1 MSISKDDDSSPYLT
15 MSDSDLSNDKKL
27 SKWQHVRLAFKSFRL
42 ISSPY
47 FARSDARNLFLLL
60 VILML
65 MSSAVRVIFSYLARD
80 YWSALSDRDEQ
91 QFYTI
96 VRNFCFALVVL
107 APLNVLYR
115 YQRERLALQWREW
128 MTERMLKLYATN
140 RVYYSLEAGHRQV
153 DSSKVDNPDQRICE
167 DVRSFTHFSLTFF
180 LTIAISIIDLV
191 AFAVILY
198 TIQPVLFV
206 SIFSFATVGTI
217 GVVVIGQRLM
227 RLNVERLQKEADL
240 RFSLVRVRENAESI
254 AFYSGEPMEQQQ
266 VLNRLDQV
274 VDNKKDIILTKRN
287 LDFLTTL
294 YDYATWTLPLLL
306 LAPSYF
312 GGVVEL
318 GAMQQAAVAFGHVL
332 EDLSFIVWEF
342 DNLAEFSAS
351 IRRLYQFLQAIKKAD
366 PDRDEMSP
374 LLGDGDGSD
383 QKDGLILPTVASRA
397 PSVLS
402 TVQLIPNLYATKPL
416 TIRNLCVSTPD
427 YRRTLVKNLSLSLE
441 DGEHILI
448 TGPSGAGK
456 SSLVRSIAGLWT
468 SGSGTVERTS
478 DVYFLPQ
485 RPYCPVASLRNQL
498 LYPHNSDNQAD
509 SAFVPSDDQL
519 IAVMQQ
525 VNLLGIAEQAGNG
538 NVDAGLNAVLD
549 WSNRLS
555 LGEQQRLAFGRV
567 LLHRPRLLIL
577 DESTSAMDVQSERQM
592 YNLLREWKLSYMSV
606 GHRPTL
612 VEFHD
617 IRLEVRGLGG
627 FSMERIRALP

>member
-1 MSISKDDDSSPYLT
+1 MAQTKEEDSPYMSYSESNLLDDSH
-15 MSDSDLSNDKKL
+15 KKL

-60 VILML
+60 VVLML

-80 YWSALSDRDEQ
+80 YWSALSDREED
-91 QFYTI
+91 QFYRI
-96 VRNFCFALVVL
+96 VRNFCIALVIL

-140 RVYYSLEAGHRQV
+140 RVYYSLEAGHGQV
-153 DSSKVDNPDQRICE
+153 DTSKVDNPDQRICE

-198 TIQPVLFV
+198 TIQPILFV
-206 SIFSFATVGTI
+206 SIFSFATVGTV
-217 GVVVIGQRLM
+217 GVAVIGQQLM

-266 VLNRLDQV
+266 VLNHLDQV
-274 VDNKKDIILTKRN
+274 VDNKKDIIVTKRN

-294 YDYATWTLPLLL
+294 YNYATWTLPLLL
-306 LAPSYF
+306 LAPAYF
-312 GGVVEL
+312 GGGIEL
-318 GAMQQAAVAFGHVL
+318 GVMQQAAVAFGHVL

-351 IRRLYQFLQAIKKAD
+351 IRRLYQFLQAIQKAD
-366 PDRDEMSP
+366 PDRDELSP
-374 LLGDGDGSD
+374 LLGDDIYDID
-383 QKDGLILPTVASRA
+383 QKDGLVLPTVVARA

-402 TVQLIPNLYATKPL
+402 TIQLIPSLHATEPL
-416 TIRNLCVSTPD
+416 VIRNLSVSTPD
-427 YRRTLVKNLSLSLE
+427 YSRTLVKNLTLSVKDE
-441 DGEHILI
+441 EHILI

-485 RPYCPVASLRNQL
+485 KPYCPVASLRNQL
-498 LYPHNSDNQAD
+498 LYPHNSENQAD
-509 SAFVPSDDQL
+509 LAFVQSDEQL
-519 IAVMQQ
+519 IAIMKQ
-525 VNLLGIAEQAGNG
+525 VNLLGVAEQAGNG
-538 NVDAGLNAVLD
+538 SIAAGLDTVLD

-577 DESTSAMDVQSERQM
+577 DESTSAMDVHAERQM
-592 YNLLREWKLSYMSV
+592 YDLLKEWKLSYISV

-617 IRLEVRGLGG
+617 IRLEVRGLGD
-627 FSMERIRALP
+627 FSIDRIEQ